1 MKKQRVGWIL
11 GCTAVLAMAIPAPSQ
26 APSERTLANQAETR
40 IRTRVSLVNT
50 PVTVVN
56 AKGELVSNLEAKDF
70 ELTDNGVAQKI
81 THLDLGSDPL
91 SLVILIETSSRIERL
106 LPGMRKTGIIFA
118 DAVMGPDGEAA
129 VLGFH
134 DSLDELVDFT
144 TDHDVVRNTI
154 SELKEGTQGSRLFDA
169 MAVGVEMLSSRPQP
183 RPTADSPERRRVMVI
198 MAEAT
203 DVGSEARFGAV
214 LRRAQL
220 SNVTIYSVGISTT
233 LAELEA
239 PSKDVR
245 HRIQPEGTFPQPAMP
260 GTVQTRTTEDTRY
273 GYGNLMNTIVRAV
286 TNVKSQITGH
296 AFEIA
301 TSGTGGQHIATSDEF
316 SVEKAVDEIGGELHS
331 QYSLIYEP
339 IGTSQVGY
347 HAIKVRV
354 NRKGLK
360 VRARPGYYI
369 APPES

>member
-1 MKKQRVGWIL
+1 
-11 GCTAVLAMAIPAPSQ
+11 
-26 APSERTLANQAETR
+26 
-40 IRTRVSLVNT
+40 
-50 PVTVVN
+50 
-56 AKGELVSNLEAKDF
+56 VSNLEAKDV
-70 ELTDNGVAQKI
+70 ELTDNGVPQKI

-91 SLVILIETSSRIERL
+91 SLVILIETSSRIEPL

-134 DSLDELVDFT
+134 HSLDKLVDFT

-198 MAEAT
+198 MSEAT
-203 DVGSEARFGAV
+203 DLGSEARLGTV
-214 LRRAQL
+214 LRRAHL
-220 SNVTIYSVGISTT
+220 SNVTVYSVGISTT
-233 LAELEA
+233 LAELET

-245 HRIQPEGTFPQPAMP
+245 PRIQPEGTFPQPGMP

-273 GYGNLMNTIVRAV
+273 GYGNLMNSIVRAV

-296 AFEIA
+296 ALEIA
-301 TSGTGGQHIATSDEF
+301 TSATGGQHITTSDEL

-369 APPES
+369 APPEN